1 MTPKKKS
8 TKPVA
13 TKILPEEIIE
23 EIQVVAKKE
32 AKENIVK
39 PKLTLEEIEANY
51 RKSGFSQADIERIMK
66 VHQKK

>member
-1 MTPKKKS
+1 MTPKKKT
-8 TKPVA
+8 TKP

-32 AKENIVK
+32 VKEDIVK